1 MALCLLL
8 PPDPRLA
15 TAAKIAG
22 KSGKTLMFA
31 SCCDIVP
38 TSDVPQRSHFVSG
51 SDTPIGG
58 RNHTIPNQTI
68 LNYTKPYQTI
78 PNHTNAMVWH
88 SHRRQRAERGIWGTT
103 GSGGRS
109 SQLMASG
116 WDGGRG
122 DARCKHYYHAPNTP
136 TAAILK
142 PQFLLQN

>member
-58 RNHTIPNQTI
+58 RNHTIPYQTKLNQTK
-68 LNYTKPYQTI
+68 LYQTI
-78 PNHTNAMVWH
+78 PNHTKPYQCNGVALP
-88 SHRRQRAERGIWGTT
+88 SEAEGGTGNLGNDGQRGAVITIDGFRMGWGE
-103 GSGGRS
+103 G
-109 SQLMASG
+109 
-116 WDGGRG
+116 
-122 DARCKHYYHAPNTP
+122 
-136 TAAILK
+136 
-142 PQFLLQN
+142 